1 MAVFFCPME
10 NFFRRLKYYG
20 IGFGI
25 GLLFVIFFFK
35 NKGCAWTPENR
46 VKTAIFE
53 RLLVLN
59 DENKSVLEK
68 LNLSEKEL
76 IQILRK
82 SDINFQKSKKTDRF
96 KVYHFDCKTKSGK
109 DFIALLTLGKESF
122 LSEVLLK
129 EKKTNRATNSI
140 EGTGEI
146 IYFPKERN
154 FLYVDTT
161 DKLNCQ
167 KEIIQIREN
176 DQLFQRIRKNGFID
190 FEKSN
195 LKRSPKPE
203 HCLVFR
209 DKKNREIHAYALW
222 HMDKIEIFRMDL
234 TFDSSCK

>member
-53 RLLVLN
+53 RLIVVN
-59 DENKSVLEK
+59 KENQIELKK
-68 LNLSEKEL
+68 LNINEKEL
-76 IQILRK
+76 IQILRN
-82 SDINFQKSKKTDRF
+82 SDINFQKSKKSDHF
-96 KVYHFDCKTKSGK
+96 KVYHFDCKAKSGK
-109 DFIALLTLGKESF
+109 EFIALLTLVKESF
-122 LSEVLLK
+122 LSEVLFK
-129 EKKTNRATNSI
+129 EKNTGQAKNSI
-140 EGTGEI
+140 QGIGKI

-154 FLYVDTT
+154 FLYADTT

-167 KEIIQIREN
+167 KEVIQINDN
-176 DQLFQRIRKNGFID
+176 DQLFQQIRKNGCID

-203 HCLVFR
+203 HCLVFK
-209 DKKNREIHAYALW
+209 DKINREVHAYALW

-234 TFDSSCK
+234 PFDNSCE

>member
-1 MAVFFCPME
+1 M
-10 NFFRRLKYYG
+10 
-20 IGFGI
+20 
-25 GLLFVIFFFK
+25 
-35 NKGCAWTPENR
+35 PENR

-53 RLLVLN
+53 RLLVIN
-59 DENKSVLEK
+59 DDNKSELEK
-68 LNLSEKEL
+68 LDLSEKEL
-76 IQILRK
+76 IHILK
-82 SDINFQKSKKTDRF
+82 NSDIDFQKSKKTDQF

-109 DFIALLTLGKESF
+109 EFIALLTLGKESF

-129 EKKTNRATNSI
+129 EKKTSQAKISVK
-140 EGTGEI
+140 GSGEI

-161 DKLNCQ
+161 EKLDCQ
-167 KEIIQIREN
+167 KEVIQIKDN
-176 DQLFQRIRKNGFID
+176 DQLFQRVRKNGFID

-234 TFDSSCK
+234 SFDSSCK

>member
-1 MAVFFCPME
+1 ME
-10 NFFRRLKYYG
+10 NFLRRLKYYG

-25 GLLFVIFFFK
+25 GLIFVIFFFK

-53 RLLVLN
+53 RLLVIN
-59 DENKSVLEK
+59 DENKKELEK
-68 LNLSEKEL
+68 LDLSEKEL
-76 IQILRK
+76 IQILRN
-82 SDINFQKSKKTDRF
+82 SDIDFQKSKKTDQF
-96 KVYHFDCKTKSGK
+96 KVYHFDCKAKSGK
-109 DFIALLTLGKESF
+109 DFIVLLTLGKESF

-129 EKKTNRATNSI
+129 EKKTRRATNSI
-140 EGTGEI
+140 KGIGEI

-167 KEIIQIREN
+167 KEVILVKDN
-176 DQLFQRIRKNGFID
+176 DQLFQRIRKNGYID

-195 LKRSPKPE
+195 LKRRPKPE

-209 DKKNREIHAYALW
+209 DNKNREIRAFALW
-222 HMDKIEIFRMDL
+222 HMDKIEIFKMDL
-234 TFDSSCK
+234 SFDSSCK

>member
-59 DENKSVLEK
+59 ENNKRELEK

-96 KVYHFDCKTKSGK
+96 KVYHFECKTKTGK
-109 DFIALLTLGKESF
+109 AFIALLTLGKDSF
-122 LSEVLLK
+122 LSEVVLK
-129 EKKTNRATNSI
+129 EKSTRKVKNSV
-140 EGTGEI
+140 EGLGEI

-161 DKLNCQ
+161 DKLICQ
-167 KEIIQIREN
+167 KEIIQLKEN
-176 DQLFQRIRKNGFID
+176 NQLFQRIRNNGMID
-190 FEKSN
+190 FGNSKLSRN
-195 LKRSPKPE
+195 PKPE
-203 HCLVFR
+203 HCILFK
-209 DKKNREIHAYALW
+209 DKKNREVRAYALW
-222 HMDKIEIFRMDL
+222 HMDKIEIFSMDL
-234 TFDSSCK
+234 VFDNSCK

>member
-1 MAVFFCPME
+1 MTVFFCPME

-53 RLLVLN
+53 RLLVIN
-59 DENKSVLEK
+59 EKNKSELIK
-68 LNLSEKEL
+68 LNLSEKEF
-76 IQILRK
+76 IQILRN
-82 SDINFQKSKKTDRF
+82 SDIDFQKSKKTDQF
-96 KVYHFDCKTKSGK
+96 KVYHFDCKTKTGK
-109 DFIALLTLGKESF
+109 EFIVLLTLGKDSF
-122 LSEVLLK
+122 LSEVLLN
-129 EKKTNRATNSI
+129 EKKTNRATNSLD
-140 EGTGEI
+140 GTGEI

-154 FLYVDTT
+154 FLYLDTT

-167 KEIIQIREN
+167 KEVIQIKDN
-176 DQLFQRIRKNGFID
+176 DQLFQRIRKSGYID

-195 LKRSPKPE
+195 LKRIPKPE

-209 DKKNREIHAYALW
+209 DKKNREVRAFALW
-222 HMDKIEIFRMDL
+222 HMDKMEIFKMDL
-234 TFDSSCK
+234 SFDSSCK

>member
-1 MAVFFCPME
+1 ME
-10 NFFRRLKYYG
+10 NFLRRLKYYG

-25 GLLFVIFFFK
+25 GLIFVIFFFK

-53 RLLVLN
+53 RLLVIN
-59 DENKSVLEK
+59 DENKKELEK
-68 LNLSEKEL
+68 LDLSEKEL
-76 IQILRK
+76 IQILRN
-82 SDINFQKSKKTDRF
+82 SDIDFQKSKKTDQF
-96 KVYHFDCKTKSGK
+96 KVYHFDCKAKSSK
-109 DFIALLTLGKESF
+109 EFIVLLTLGKESF

-129 EKKTNRATNSI
+129 EKKTSRATNSI
-140 EGTGEI
+140 KGIGEI

-167 KEIIQIREN
+167 KEVILVKDN
-176 DQLFQRIRKNGFID
+176 DQLFQRIRKNGYID

-195 LKRSPKPE
+195 LKRRPKPE

-209 DKKNREIHAYALW
+209 DKKNREIRAFALW
-222 HMDKIEIFRMDL
+222 HMDKIEIFKMDL
-234 TFDSSCK
+234 SFDSSCK